1 MGFRPDLW
9 GIETEAEQLVSRL
22 TRTLPVTA
30 ACVALWDQPSL
41 TLTVRAVHT
50 VHPVNGS
57 LLVGARVALSD
68 STWRRIVLAP
78 SEPDPPESGDD
89 RRLDPEREA
98 ELALM
103 PQVRSMY
110 LLPIRFAGET
120 VGVLALGEDR
130 SAEREPF
137 SSEKRRRCQEILE
150 EFVATTAPAWE
161 ARRLHRQARA
171 MSSLMRLVRGV
182 SAARSFDDVLASL
195 AAEVVDWLGI
205 RVRGVLLG
213 TAGKEIKLLAR
224 WQLPDDILGDGG
236 RQLFLA
242 MTRSG
247 ARGTGPIAVAVAGDD
262 PLDPL
267 TSVEPAAKNWT
278 RIGVPLMKDERLVGL
293 ACLYLEEE
301 IGLADWELEALGRRG
316 EIAALGVVAVE
327 TALTVEAEQKRLRQV
342 AFELLTGDRRAL
354 LQEVFG
360 TLTRTLTVS
369 VERRLREA
377 LPELVD
383 RSQSVGV
390 TADADRPDLVT
401 AVVSEVAA
409 ACADLWEPNGQ
420 SESLTMSLDV
430 NDIVGRALRVAKT
443 SPGRSVPAAGG
454 EDRGS
459 LRSLEPTGRG
469 PGIPR
474 PGRGAPARDRE
485 RRRIDA

>member
-1 MGFRPDLW
+1 
-9 GIETEAEQLVSRL
+9 
-22 TRTLPVTA
+22 
-30 ACVALWDQPSL
+30 
-41 TLTVRAVHT
+41 
-50 VHPVNGS
+50 
-57 LLVGARVALSD
+57 
-68 STWRRIVLAP
+68 
-78 SEPDPPESGDD
+78 
-89 RRLDPEREA
+89 
-98 ELALM
+98 
-103 PQVRSMY
+103 
-110 LLPIRFAGET
+110 
-120 VGVLALGEDR
+120 
-130 SAEREPF
+130 
-137 SSEKRRRCQEILE
+137 
-150 EFVATTAPAWE
+150 
-161 ARRLHRQARA
+161 
-171 MSSLMRLVRGV
+171 MRLVRGV

-195 AAEVVDWLGI
+195 AAEVADWLGI

-267 TSVEPAAKNWT
+267 TSVEPTAKNWT
-278 RIGVPLMKDERLVGL
+278 RIGVPLMKNERLVGL

-301 IGLADWELEALGRRG
+301 IGLADWELEALRRSG
-316 EIAALGVVAVE
+316 EIAALGVEAVE
-327 TALTVEAEQKRLRQV
+327 TALTVEAEQERLHRI
-342 AFELLTGDRRAL
+342 ALELLTGDRRAL

>member
-1 MGFRPDLW
+1 MAFRPDLW

-50 VHPVNGS
+50 GRPVNGS
-57 LLVGARVALSD
+57 LLVGARVALSN

-89 RRLDPEREA
+89 RRLDPERAA

-103 PQVRSMY
+103 PQARSMY

-120 VGVLALGEDR
+120 VGILALGEAR

-137 SSEKRRRCQEILE
+137 SSEKRRHCQEILD
-150 EFVATTAPAWE
+150 EFVATTTHAWE

-195 AAEVVDWLGI
+195 AAEVADWLGI

-242 MTRSG
+242 MIRSA

-278 RIGVPLMKDERLVGL
+278 RIGVPLMKNERLVGL

-301 IGLADWELEALGRRG
+301 ICLADWELEAFRRRG
-316 EIAALGVVAVE
+316 EIVALGVEAVE
-327 TALTVEAEQKRLRQV
+327 TALTVEAEQ
-342 AFELLTGDRRAL
+342 
-354 LQEVFG
+354 
-360 TLTRTLTVS
+360 
-369 VERRLREA
+369 ERF
-377 LPELVD
+377 P
-383 RSQSVGV
+383 
-390 TADADRPDLVT
+390 
-401 AVVSEVAA
+401 
-409 ACADLWEPNGQ
+409 
-420 SESLTMSLDV
+420 
-430 NDIVGRALRVAKT
+430 
-443 SPGRSVPAAGG
+443 
-454 EDRGS
+454 RGN
-459 LRSLEPTGRG
+459 R
-469 PGIPR
+469 
-474 PGRGAPARDRE
+474 
-485 RRRIDA
+485 